1 MQAIGHA
8 GGIVSGAG
16 RDILAQREGQQ
27 PEILKDD
34 REDVHVLVVAVLPDV
49 DSIQQ
54 DDSLGGVV
62 QAAEQLDEGRFAAAV
77 HPHHG
82 QPPADLEL
90 HVQVAQGV
98 LRAAGVAEGDIPEL
112 HRILAVAPLFG
123 SQAALIHVVGQVEV
137 IEDVFHIDAV
147 DLHLGQHVYKGDNAL
162 EQVGGRTEVLRH
174 GIQTERP
181 AAGLEADEEIDQ
193 PHQQRRHR
201 RGGRAED
208 SHRSPA
214 QPREGI
220 PQTHHIAADDI
231 LVLVVHPQVGGVLRL
246 FRQGELD
253 MEHPVA
259 QLSGL
264 LQQRHIFGRLP
275 REHGRQAGG
284 ADHHGPE
291 RRQKQRVP
299 QKGQPPIRH
308 RRGEQPPAEH
318 HAAQDLEQCR
328 GDLFHQQNAD
338 RAARTR

>member
-1 MQAIGHA
+1 M
-8 GGIVSGAG
+8 
-16 RDILAQREGQQ
+16 
-27 PEILKDD
+27 
-34 REDVHVLVVAVLPDV
+34 
-49 DSIQQ
+49 
-54 DDSLGGVV
+54 
-62 QAAEQLDEGRFAAAV
+62 
-77 HPHHG
+77 
-82 QPPADLEL
+82 
-90 HVQVAQGV
+90 AQGV
-98 LRAAGVAEGDIPEL
+98 LRTAGVAEGDIPEL

-123 SQAALIHVVGQVEV
+123 GQAALIHVVGQVEV

-147 DLHLGQHVYKGDNAL
+147 DLHLGQHLHKGDNAL

-201 RGGRAED
+201 RGGRPED
-208 SHRSPA
+208 PHRAPA

-220 PQTHHIAADDI
+220 PQTYHIAADDI

-253 MEHPVA
+253 VVHPVA
-259 QLSGL
+259 QLPGL

-338 RAARTR
+338 CAARTR